1 MNTITYHEVE
11 AAAHNAALI
20 ANCSCP
26 ARYRC
31 TEWEQVWRDLR
42 KARLDELLGV

>member
-1 MNTITYHEVE
+1 MTTITYHEVE
-11 AAAHNAALI
+11 AAAHNAAFI

-26 ARYRC
+26 SRYRC

-42 KARLDELLGV
+42 KAKIAELLTV